1 MNSLN
6 GILTISS
13 EISSKNSVLVSSIQS
28 SAEKSKSESRQN
40 LVLIKN
46 QNIREI

>member
-13 EISSKNSVLVSSIQS
+13 EISSKNSALASSIQS